1 MKKAMSV
8 LKKMV
13 AKPVL
18 GLAVKYPAV
27 VKEIH
32 NEFEMASERL
42 LK

>member
-27 VKEIH
+27 VRK
-32 NEFEMASERL
+32 FTMSLRWL
-42 LK
+42 LSGC

>member
-8 LKKMV
+8 LKKIV
-13 AKPVL
+13 AKLVL
-18 GLAVKYPAV
+18 GLAGEYPAV

-32 NEFEMASERL
+32 NESELASERL